1 MAVNSESGLLQWV
14 VDGTLV
20 ENATVT
26 HVKDNPNKP
35 TDLTGTII
43 LGARQECASKSWN
56 SWTSNQ
62 VTNLNIFSTALTI
75 GRMQQHTMGGNC
87 IPEGDYLAW
96 AQMEWNLKG
105 QASIDTVDEKE
116 PCMGKPSI
124 NFYPSQYSSM
134 DSCKHLC
141 GNFGSRSPPSGMLSK
156 EILLVGKKRA
166 ECTFTLCNLYIVFGN
181 LYFICS

>member
-35 TDLTGTII
+35 TDLTGMIV
-43 LGARQECASKSWN
+43 LGAWQECASKKWLLD

-62 VTNLNIFSTALTI
+62 VSNLNIFSTALTI
-75 GRMQQHTMGGNC
+75 GLMQQHTRGGNC

-96 AQMEWNLKG
+96 GQMEWNLKG
-105 QASIDTVDEKE
+105 LASIDTVDEKE

-124 NFYPSQYSSM
+124 ILYPAQYSSI

-141 GNFGSRSPPSGMLSK
+141 GNFGSRSPPLGMLSK
-156 EILLVGKKRA
+156 RNSFRLKRQKRVGMSIH
-166 ECTFTLCNLYIVFGN
+166 FL
-181 LYFICS
+181 